1 MSLNFWK
8 FWAGQTISNL
18 GSSVTFFAL
27 PLLVFKLTGSGLNLG
42 IASAAST
49 VPYLLFSLP
58 VGALVDRVQRK
69 RLMVATDLLRL
80 AVIASIPLFA
90 SLHMLTVAWIYLAGF
105 ASSSLSIVFDTSEF
119 AALPSL
125 VDQDRLITANGRI
138 QASYSAAS
146 VAGPLLAGGLL
157 ALIPLETL
165 FLIDA
170 ATFGISA
177 ASLVLIPI
185 SFNIAPEGKTV
196 SSVMHDVVHGL
207 RYVFAHPVLRAIS
220 LLMTASNFFEVSAF
234 AQLVLLAK
242 RRWAATDPQIGV
254 LYSAAGA
261 GIIVFSLLAGP
272 LRGRFR
278 FSRVVIGAWFTEGV
292 MMLGLAAVA
301 QYWLGLL
308 LWAVMNG
315 VAILFNINT
324 RSLRQAI
331 VPNEMLGRVMSVAG
345 FLAFGIMPIGALLG
359 GFIATQTGNIA
370 LVYGLCGSATVILSL
385 IGMTTALGRA
395 ERYLPD
401 AIVQPPGWAR

>member
-1 MSLNFWK
+1 LSLNFWK

-49 VPYLLFSLP
+49 IPYLLFSLP
-58 VGALVDRVQRK
+58 VGALVDCVDRK
-69 RLMVATDLLRL
+69 RLMIVTDLLRL
-80 AVIASIPLFA
+80 AVIATIPVLA
-90 SLHMLTVAWIYLAGF
+90 STHALTVGWVYLAGF
-105 ASSSLSIVFDTSEF
+105 ASSSLSIAFDTSEF

-125 VDQDRLITANGRI
+125 VDQSHLVTANGRI
-138 QASYSAAS
+138 QASYSAAG
-146 VAGPLLAGGLL
+146 VLGPLLAGALL
-157 ALIPLETL
+157 TLIPLETL

-170 ATFGISA
+170 GTFGVSA
-177 ASLVLIPI
+177 VSLVLIPT
-185 SFNIAPEGKTV
+185 SFNKAAEAKTV
-196 SSVMHDVVHGL
+196 RSVVHDVVEGL
-207 RYVFAHPVLRAIS
+207 RYVFGHPVLRAIS
-220 LLMTASNFFEVSAF
+220 LLMMASNLFEVSAF

-242 RRWAATDPQIGV
+242 RRWSATDPQIGV

-278 FSRVVIGAWFTEGV
+278 FSRVVVGAWFTEGL
-292 MMLGLAAVA
+292 MMLGLAVVA
-301 QYWLGLL
+301 QYWLGLI

-315 VAILFNINT
+315 VAVLFNINT

-331 VPNEMLGRVMSVAG
+331 VPSEMLGRVMSVAG

-359 GFIATQTGNIA
+359 GLIVTQTGSIA
-370 LVYGLCGSATVILSL
+370 LLYALCGGGTVILSL
-385 IGMTTALGRA
+385 IGTATALGRA
-395 ERYLPD
+395 EQYLPD
-401 AIVQPPGWAR
+401 SVAQAPDRGR